1 LLLFLYTGVYQSYGR
16 TAVTGEVKNRSGLSK
31 GHAELK
37 APDSLGVYEVR
48 YYSSW
53 LKEQYQPGHHRQCW
67 VVGEVVVTAA

>member
-1 LLLFLYTGVYQSYGR
+1 MTCLLQ
-16 TAVTGEVKNRSGLSK
+16 
-31 GHAELK
+31 

-67 VVGEVVVTAA
+67 VVGEVVVTAAWATWTHDLSL

>member
-1 LLLFLYTGVYQSYGR
+1 MVVAIRMYSSCIARSYQHLI
-16 TAVTGEVKNRSGLSK
+16 VTYSLQ
-31 GHAELK
+31 